1 MKYRADPDDLS
12 PDSQSTE
19 MELNIFYFNSKQVT
33 TVCYKFR
40 LFTARCAA
48 AKIRHGWQW
57 WKRAALSVRRLWVDP
72 DGKWWWLGSEW
83 SLHTVTVNPAGSND
97 RWMCGVS
104 REVPENLLTCLARP
118 DADSGWLIAGDEKA
132 RVAEVSQAWLDGEY
146 RLNILEELSRRHSDG
161 VWALAGGSGHRHF
174 RVINKHMRYKNLKPE
189 KMNSSSYR
197 CL

>member
-1 MKYRADPDDLS
+1 M
-12 PDSQSTE
+12 
-19 MELNIFYFNSKQVT
+19 
-33 TVCYKFR
+33 
-40 LFTARCAA
+40 
-48 AKIRHGWQW
+48 
-57 WKRAALSVRRLWVDP
+57 
-72 DGKWWWLGSEW
+72 
-83 SLHTVTVNPAGSND
+83 TVNPAGSND

-132 RVAEVSQAWLDGEY
+132 RAAEVSQAWLDGEY